1 MKKYYL
7 APAFLTLF
15 PPLSFANTAFSES
28 ETRTRLFIIIIIL
41 LIFFIGL
48 LMITLHVLLTLR
60 RRTAIA
66 AKPMGD
72 LDYTLLYMEEAGAE
86 LQELYDEIFSTPA
99 QTDGNVY
106 TTPQGNRSKFME
118 LEKTIRKLVFD
129 IPAGFFFDV
138 HVIVEKLLQEHDG
151 VYLTNVGQY
160 TSAAQYHAKISTII
174 SQNTEL
180 VEMAGKSYSKNIHE
194 KFSECHLF
202 KRKSTTAAKV

>member
-7 APAFLTLF
+7 APVFFTLF
-15 PPLSFANTAFSES
+15 PVVSFANTAFAES
-28 ETRTRLFIIIIIL
+28 ETRNRLFIIIIIL

-48 LMITLHVLLTLR
+48 LMIAIHILLALR
-60 RRTAIA
+60 RKNDSA
-66 AKPMGD
+66 AKPMEE
-72 LDYTLLYMEEAGAE
+72 LDYTLLYMDEAGAE
-86 LQELYDEIFSTPA
+86 LKELYDEIFSAPA
-99 QTDGNVY
+99 EIDGNVD
-106 TTPQGNRSKFME
+106 TPSHEKRSKFME
-118 LEKTIRKLVFD
+118 LEKTIRKLVVD
-129 IPAGFFFDV
+129 IPAGLFFDV

-174 SQNTEL
+174 SQETAL